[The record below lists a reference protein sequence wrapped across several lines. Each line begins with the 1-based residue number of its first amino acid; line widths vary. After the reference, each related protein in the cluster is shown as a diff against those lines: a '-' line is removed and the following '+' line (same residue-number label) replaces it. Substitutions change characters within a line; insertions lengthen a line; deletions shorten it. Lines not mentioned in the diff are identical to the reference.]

1 MTSPFPG
8 MDPYLEH
15 PSEWPSFHN
24 GFIEYAKARIVAK
37 LPMPYRAKAE
47 ADLYIHE
54 PTADERRRFARADVA
69 FSSNG
74 RGDGDGGVAV
84 AVAAEPATRMT
95 LDEPLPE
102 EEHRYIEIRDRD
114 GGRVVTVIE
123 LLSPT
128 NKTRGNGR
136 DQYLAKRQTLM
147 ADGVN
152 ILEIDLLRGGGERLL
167 PKPAPPHDYC
177 AMLLRRDAP
186 RDRGWPVADVWLWTL
201 RDPLPVLPVPL
212 AGDDAD
218 LTLDLRAALDQTYA
232 ANAYERFIYSREVEP
247 PLAEAEAAWAGNL
260 TDASSPA

>member
-15 PSEWPSFHN
+15 PNEWPSFHN
-24 GFIEYAKARIVAK
+24 QLLTDIQRQIVGK
-37 LPMPYRAKAE
+37 LPLPYRAKTE
-47 ADLYIHE
+47 VDLYIHE
-54 PTADERRRFARADVA
+54 PSADERRRFARADVA
-69 FSSNG
+69 ISSNG

-128 NKTRGNGR
+128 NKTRGAGR
-136 DQYLAKRQTLM
+136 DQYLAKRQTLR

-186 RDRGWPVADVWLWTL
+186 LDRGYPVADVWLWTL
-201 RDPLPVLPVPL
+201 RDPLPILPIPL

-218 LTLDLRAALDQTYA
+218 LTLDLRAAFDQTYA
-232 ANAYERFIYSREVEP
+232 ANAYERFIYARDAEP
-247 PLAEAEAAWAGNL
+247 PLAVTEAAWA
-260 TDASSPA
+260 AKVRSA